1 MPFYLRHGSIPEK
14 RHIQHFHQ
22 DALCYEEHISR
33 KGFSDIYSN
42 LYHIHPPTRVS
53 QVGKFEPVKITPAEE
68 RVHRHH
74 HFELFNIKPQKNWVD
89 GRNYLVFNNDVRM
102 SAAAPAENSDFFYRN
117 SSADEVIFIHY
128 GSGLL
133 ESLFGNLKFKPG
145 DYIII
150 PLGTLYR
157 LNFDSDNNRIL
168 IIETSGIVTT
178 PKRYRNRHGQLLE
191 HAPFCERDI
200 RVPEFI
206 SPQNEQ
212 GDFHIRVRLADGFQ
226 NYMLSHHPFDL
237 VGWDGYYY
245 PWIFNINDFMP
256 ITGKIHQPP
265 PVHQTFEGPG
275 FVICSFVPRLF
286 DYHDR
291 AIPAPYAHSNVE
303 SDEILYY
310 VAGEFMSRKGVAE
323 GSVTL
328 HPRGLP
334 HGPQPGKYEGSIG
347 KKETDE
353 VAVMLDTFSPLHL
366 TDAAMELDDPGYP
379 HSWLEKK

>member
-1 MPFYLRHGSIPEK
+1 MPFYIRQGDIPDK
-14 RHIQHFHQ
+14 RHIQHFHNN
-22 DALCYEEHISR
+22 ALCYEEHISR
-33 KGFSDIYSN
+33 EGFSDIYSN
-42 LYHIHPPTRVS
+42 LYHIYPPTRVAK
-53 QVGKFEPVKITPAEE
+53 VGDFEPLKLTPSAE
-68 RVHRHH
+68 RIHRHH
-74 HFELFNIKPQKNWVD
+74 HFELFNIKPAGDWIS
-89 GRNYLVFNNDVRM
+89 GRKYLLYNNDVRM
-102 SAAAPAENSDFFYRN
+102 SGAAPNKNATYFFRN
-117 SSADEVIFIHY
+117 TGGDEVIFVHH
-128 GSGLL
+128 GTGTL
-133 ESLFGNLKFKPG
+133 ETLFGNLKFGPG
-145 DYIII
+145 DYIVI

-157 LNFDSDNNRIL
+157 MNFEGADNRLL
-168 IIETSGIVTT
+168 IIESTGIVTT
-178 PKRYRNRHGQLLE
+178 PKRYRNKHGQLLE

-200 RVPEFI
+200 RVPRFFDPVDETGEF
-206 SPQNEQ
+206 E
-212 GDFHIRVRLADGFQ
+212 IRVQLHDGYQ
-226 NYMLSHHPFDL
+226 NYTLAHHPFDV

-256 ITGKIHQPP
+256 ITGKVHQPP

-286 DYHDR
+286 DYHEK

-310 VAGEFMSRKGVAE
+310 VAGDFMSRKGVSE

-353 VAVMLDTFSPLHL
+353 VTVMLDTFNPLHI
-366 TDAAMELDDPGYP
+366 TDEAVELDDPQYP
-379 HSWLEKK
+379 YSWQEGK